1 MYIFCSNHYRTID
14 FSLLK
19 GECIKDS
26 KGLKVISKF
35 KNGTF
40 IFFSTVETI
49 VGGCEISLHQ
59 VSYEIIL
66 LLYFYCNN
74 TPMVSNVNQDGNK
87 IVHK

>member
-1 MYIFCSNHYRTID
+1 MFILSLNHYITID
-14 FSLLK
+14 SCVLK

-35 KNGTF
+35 QNGTF
-40 IFFSTVETI
+40 IFFSTVETV
-49 VGGCEISLHQ
+49 VGGCEISIRQ
-59 VSYEIIL
+59 ESYEIIL
-66 LLYFYCNN
+66 LLYFYCSN